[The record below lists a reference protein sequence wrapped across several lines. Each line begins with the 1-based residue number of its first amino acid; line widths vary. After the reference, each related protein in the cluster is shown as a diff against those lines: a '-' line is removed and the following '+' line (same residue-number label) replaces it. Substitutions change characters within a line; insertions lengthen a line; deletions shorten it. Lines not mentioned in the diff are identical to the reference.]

1 MTSGSADS
9 ALRQKVA
16 ESLAPIEAA
25 MRAPLNAIA
34 IAGSGADDLH
44 QFYGML
50 RYHLGWADATFA
62 PANQPTGKRLRPLL
76 LLRCVAACGGDPR
89 LAAPAAAAI
98 ELLHNFTL
106 VHDDVQDESAY
117 RHHRETIWHRWGT
130 AAAINVGDA
139 LYAVAHDALYALA
152 ESPANLPAARVL
164 SLARDF
170 DRMALRIVEGQH
182 LDLSHEGEWDGGEAR
197 YLEMIAGKTAAIMAF
212 AARAGGMI
220 AGADDVAI
228 AACGEFGLNL
238 GLAFQ
243 VRDDILGIWGAQ
255 AVTGKPAADDIR
267 RRKQS
272 LPIVALDERADPATR
287 AELRHLYAAP
297 APLEEDAVAA
307 IIALLDRFEIVDYC
321 QSRAD
326 EYHARTHLALDNL
339 AAGGATTDG
348 LREYLA
354 LLEGRAY

>member
-1 MTSGSADS
+1 MTSGSADG
-9 ALRQKVA
+9 ALRLKIA
-16 ESLAPIEAA
+16 DGLAPIEAA
-25 MRAPLNAIA
+25 MRAPLGAIP
-34 IAGSGADDLH
+34 INGPGADDLR

-50 RYHLGWADATFA
+50 RYHLGWADANFA
-62 PANQPTGKRLRPLL
+62 SASMPTGKRLRPLL
-76 LLRCVAACGGDPR
+76 LLRCVAACGGDPL

-152 ESPANLPAARVL
+152 EPPANLPAERVL
-164 SLARDF
+164 RLARGF

-197 YLEMIAGKTAAIMAF
+197 YLEMIAGKTAAIMDF
-212 AARAGGMI
+212 AARAGALI
-220 AGADDVAI
+220 AGADDAAV
-228 AACGEFGLNL
+228 AACGDFGRNL

-255 AVTGKPAADDIR
+255 DITGKPAADDIR

-272 LPIVALDERADPATR
+272 LPIVALAERADEGTR
-287 AELRHLYAAP
+287 AELRRLYTGSP
-297 APLEEDAVAA
+297 PLDERAVAA
-307 IIALLDRFEIVDYC
+307 IITMLDRFEIVDYC

-326 EYHARTHLALDNL
+326 DYHARTHLALDQL
-339 AAGGATTDG
+339 AASGAATDG

>member
-1 MTSGSADS
+1 MTGGSAEG
-9 ALRQKVA
+9 ALRLKIA
-16 ESLAPIEAA
+16 ESLAPVEAA
-25 MRAPLNAIA
+25 LRASLDAIP
-34 IAGSGADDLH
+34 IAGPGADDLRR
-44 QFYGML
+44 FYGML
-50 RYHLGWADATFA
+50 RYHLGWADADLA
-62 PANQPTGKRLRPLL
+62 PAAMPTGKRLRPLL
-76 LLRCVAACGGDPR
+76 LLRCVAACGGEPS

-152 ESPANLPAARVL
+152 EPPASLPAGRVL
-164 SLARDF
+164 RLARDF

-212 AARAGGMI
+212 AARAGALI
-220 AGADDVAI
+220 AGADEATI
-228 AACGEFGLNL
+228 AACGDFGLNL

-243 VRDDILGIWGAQ
+243 VRDDILGIWGARET
-255 AVTGKPAADDIR
+255 TGKPAADDIR

-272 LPIVALDERADPATR
+272 LPIVALDERADAGTR
-287 AELRHLYAAP
+287 AELRRLYAGSP
-297 APLEEDAVAA
+297 PLDEGAVAA

-326 EYHARTHLALDNL
+326 EYHARTHLALDQL
-339 AAGGATTDG
+339 AAGGAATGG

-354 LLEGRAY
+354 LLEGRSH